1 MKKVDE
7 KLTQRVQPK
16 VDLIMEA
23 LAGSDRHD
31 EILSAFL
38 RGSQAVLDHHEFDE
52 AAPIIFHACKEII
65 GATSG
70 YVAIL
75 NEDGTEN
82 IVIHLDPGGL
92 TCTVDPELP
101 MPIRGL
107 REQAYRKGVVVYDN
121 SFEEGEY
128 KKYLPEGHVTLK
140 NVLFAPLVYED
151 QTIGI
156 IGLAN
161 REGGFNKRE
170 ALLAD
175 AFSDLA
181 ATALINSKRLES
193 LRAAKTEYN
202 SLFEQAGDAI
212 FIVDIDTLKF
222 LDVNETAVKKLGY
235 SRENLLGNMTI
246 FDIKGE
252 DTIPA
257 VEVQRILS
265 EKGAVVYQSVHI
277 ARDGRRIPVEINTA
291 VIDYGSRQVY
301 LSFVRDIT
309 ERVES
314 KKALNTKMEHLSVL
328 CDASRNYLSVESMDE
343 VLEDACRFAVERF
356 GLMMAW
362 IGLVQPGDTVLRPAA
377 WFGTGEDYLNYITI
391 TLDDS
396 PTAKGPTGR
405 AILEGKPSITNDIGS
420 DPSYH
425 LWRKRA
431 LKSGFRSSAAM
442 NLSIGTKV
450 LGSLNLYSDER
461 GWFNEERI
469 QTLQSYANQTA
480 LAIRKVTLNE
490 ELKAGAAELEEKIA
504 EGTRELSKTN
514 VLLKQEIKERA
525 KAEQALMQ
533 SKEIFSKAFN
543 HSQIALLITALPD
556 GRIIDANITFQENT
570 GFSRDELVGRT
581 VQDLGIWTGKEKR
594 DQTLARLF
602 EEGAI
607 REMEMDGRM
616 KDGSIKDFLTTWNM
630 VMIGEE
636 ACIISASIDITER
649 KRIEKLVNE
658 QKNLLDSILNSTT
671 DMFFLKDREGVTRAV
686 NPAFC
691 QYLNMREEEILG
703 KTNYELF
710 PREYAEKY
718 THDDN
723 EVMEKGI
730 RLVNDEEG
738 SAPEG
743 AKRWF
748 RVLKNPV
755 YGDDGEIWGVIVL
768 LSDITER
775 KNTEEALKKSES
787 KYKDLLNQAP
797 VMLHSIDKKGRLLNV
812 SDMWLDV
819 MGYKRDEVLGR
830 KSIEFI
836 TEKSQREAVEK
847 NLPNLFRT
855 GIAKNVPNQFIR
867 KNGEVM
873 DVLVSARCEYDDRG
887 EVLRTF
893 AAITDITELRKAEE
907 ALIAHQEK
915 LRKLTSEMAFSEERQ
930 RRAIARE
937 LHDQVGQNLSTAKL
951 RLLQLKKL
959 DGDDKFRDIIEE
971 VTGTIDRA
979 IQDTRS
985 LTFELSPPVLYELG
999 LEEALEWLA
1008 DEMEEK
1014 HGVRFTV
1021 LRNQEKIDLDEN
1033 MQIILFQVA
1042 RELVVNVIKHASARE
1057 ARLSLSLNDS
1067 NIVLEVWD
1075 DGRGFSSELIGEVGT
1090 EEMGFGIFNIRER
1103 ISLLGGTMNIK
1114 STGGISTTVTVTIPH
1129 SQTVSEMQ
1137 DDAH

>member
-1 MKKVDE
+1 MPDDKKKTKAELLKELERVRASE
-7 KLTQRVQPK
+7 QRYRHIVENQR
-16 VDLIMEA
+16 DLIV
-23 LAGSDRHD
+23 
-31 EILSAFL
+31 IF
-38 RGSQAVLDHHEFDE
+38 DHERRIQYASPQYCRTFG
-52 AAPIIFHACKEII
+52 K
-65 GATSG
+65 T
-70 YVAIL
+70 L
-75 NEDGTEN
+75 NELLSSDFMPLVHEDDQERVKKSLKKLLHPPYECTHQER
-82 IVIHLDPGGL
+82 VE
-92 TCTVDPELP
+92 TVDGF
-101 MPIRGL
+101 RW
-107 REQAYRKGVVVYDN
+107 YDWRYKALVDD
-121 SFEEGEY
+121 EEKITEI
-128 KKYLPEGHVTLK
+128 V
-140 NVLFAPLVYED
+140 
-151 QTIGI
+151 
-156 IGLAN
+156 
-161 REGGFNKRE
+161 
-170 ALLAD
+170 
-175 AFSDLA
+175 A
-181 ATALINSKRLES
+181 A
-193 LRAAKTEYN
+193 
-202 SLFEQAGDAI
+202 G
-212 FIVDIDTLKF
+212 
-222 LDVNETAVKKLGY
+222 
-235 SRENLLGNMTI
+235 
-246 FDIKGE
+246 
-252 DTIPA
+252 
-257 VEVQRILS
+257 
-265 EKGAVVYQSVHI
+265 
-277 ARDGRRIPVEINTA
+277 
-291 VIDYGSRQVY
+291 
-301 LSFVRDIT
+301 RDIT
-309 ERVES
+309 DWKEPGEWFTAFMHEFPGVAFIKDNNLRHLYVNPHLENLFNLSQEDWLNKSNRELFPDFAEEFDRNDRNALEQGKTIQTVELVRANGQEQHWLVTKFPIYRVS
-314 KKALNTKMEHLSVL
+314 DSSPLLGGLGINITKQKQYEEELLEKEMRLQLS
-328 CDASRNYLSVESMDE
+328 
-343 VLEDACRFAVERF
+343 LEAANAGTWILDLTSDKVFLDGHMQELF
-356 GLMMAW
+356 GLKPGTTETTGDFW
-362 IGLVQPGDTVLRPAA
+362 ISLLHP
-377 WFGTGEDYLNYITI
+377 
-391 TLDDS
+391 DDVNKATDES
-396 PTAKGPTGR
+396 A
-405 AILEGKPSITNDIGS
+405 
-420 DPSYH
+420 
-425 LWRKRA
+425 RA
-431 LKSGFRSSAAM
+431 LG
-442 NLSIGTKV
+442 G
-450 LGSLNLYSDER
+450 
-461 GWFNEERI
+461 
-469 QTLQSYANQTA
+469 
-480 LAIRKVTLNE
+480 
-490 ELKAGAAELEEKIA
+490 
-504 EGTRELSKTN
+504 
-514 VLLKQEIKERA
+514 
-525 KAEQALMQ
+525 
-533 SKEIFSKAFN
+533 
-543 HSQIALLITALPD
+543 
-556 GRIIDANITFQENT
+556 
-570 GFSRDELVGRT
+570 
-581 VQDLGIWTGKEKR
+581 
-594 DQTLARLF
+594 
-602 EEGAI
+602 
-607 REMEMDGRM
+607 
-616 KDGSIKDFLTTWNM
+616 DGSYDLECRIKGVDDTWRHIMTQGM
-630 VMIGEE
+630 VVRDGTDTPQKIVGL
-636 ACIISASIDITER
+636 SIDITER

-710 PREYAEKY
+710 PREYADIY
-718 THDDN
+718 TRDDN

-738 SAPEG
+738 SAPGG

-1075 DGRGFSSELIGEVGT
+1075 DGRGFSSELIGEVGA